1 MGRGMV
7 RGSEAKA
14 KAASPTPLQVAQ
26 QALANLSA
34 SGSSMPKA
42 APVVPLALP
51 APATAA
57 PATAG
62 LPSEA
67 TAGLSPAAGLPSDG
81 LPAPATAGLSPA
93 TAGLSPA
100 TAGQPSL
107 PPATAGQP
115 SLPPATAGLSPAAA
129 APEVVATTPK
139 ASGPPAEVS
148 TGEPQERIREGCA
161 R

>member
-1 MGRGMV
+1 MV

-42 APVVPLALP
+42 VPVVPP
-51 APATAA
+51 
-57 PATAG
+57 
-62 LPSEA
+62 
-67 TAGLSPAAGLPSDG
+67 AGLPSDG

-93 TAGLSPA
+93 TAGLSPD
-100 TAGQPSL
+100 TAGLPSL